1 MDLGHSR
8 NRDLEQNQP
17 QQQEM
22 SHEQRVGQLYND
34 IDAQS
39 RKNSEVAQVFNRYSG
54 PEQLEL
60 KNQIAHA
67 AASATRSPDP
77 HITGMFVSNDNRH
90 IAGWVNEHFMFKV
103 PFPEHSR
110 KEEQPQ
116 PIQRW
121 VEQGKIDG
129 LKYSMTMEGT
139 EVIAPSTGK
148 TESHPATPSGITQ
161 EKNPIGKSGDWL
173 EENLT
178 SPVRNGYPEHSRKEE
193 QPQPIQQR
201 VEEVVIDG
209 QRYKM
214 TMSIESVEAIDPST
228 GKTEGYPATPSGIT
242 QEKNP
247 IGKSGD
253 WLEENLTSPV
263 RNGYEEYVKRPL
275 ADALKIEADDSEIT
289 RTFKQGATA
298 VGGAALGVAESVGEG
313 ITGAGNLAKEGASL
327 AYDKASLFA
336 YEHLDIDIGIGSE
349 DDARM
354 AKERSDA
361 QLETLSR
368 VWEHAK
374 DSAQEYIDNPAKLKT
389 DLSDGLDSMKAGA
402 ERWAE
407 AVGNADLNRTVEESK
422 PLTDAATLLVGG
434 AGLVKG
440 GMALRRKVLHAAEE
454 TAARAKAEFYRET
467 LQDIGDWGKNKNL
480 SPDSFA
486 YKNLAESLA
495 RENMP
500 FEDFKAL
507 TRTHMDDMTQE
518 QIGQMKRIRD
528 DVPMI
533 DDKTTVTKV
542 MPYEYLEGFASGR
555 NNQIGGFIARQSD
568 TAHLSGHNLKQ
579 TIDNFALDYEGSRF
593 TQALADGQDRYLIF
607 EGRLIQTQNEIGVP
621 RGHRFEGTYKDGL
634 PCTLNGFIACRSD
647 EILPEYKVT
656 NARYP
661 DDGATIS
668 VIENGIK
675 REVLMFDKNKKQFI
689 PMKNERMINEIKK

>member
-17 QQQEM
+17 QRQEM

-34 IDAQS
+34 IDTQS

-139 EVIAPSTGK
+139 EAIAPSTGK
-148 TESHPATPSGITQ
+148 TESH
-161 EKNPIGKSGDWL
+161 
-173 EENLT
+173 
-178 SPVRNGYPEHSRKEE
+178 
-193 QPQPIQQR
+193 
-201 VEEVVIDG
+201 
-209 QRYKM
+209 
-214 TMSIESVEAIDPST
+214 
-228 GKTEGYPATPSGIT
+228 PATPSGIT

-275 ADALKIEADDSEIT
+275 ADALKIESDDSEIT

-440 GMALRRKVLHAAEE
+440 GMALRRKALHAAEE

-467 LQDIGDWGKNKNL
+467 LQDIGDWGKDKNL

-647 EILPEYKVT
+647 EILPEYKIT

-661 DDGATIS
+661 EDGATIS
-668 VIENGIK
+668 VIENGTK
-675 REVLMFDKNKKQFI
+675 REALIFNEREGKFI
-689 PMKNERMINEIKK
+689 PFPNTK

>member
-116 PIQRW
+116 PIQQR
-121 VEQGKIDG
+121 VEKVEIGSR
-129 LKYSMTMEGT
+129 KYEMTVTIAST
-139 EVIAPSTGK
+139 EAIAPSTGK
-148 TESHPATPSGITQ
+148 TGSH
-161 EKNPIGKSGDWL
+161 
-173 EENLT
+173 
-178 SPVRNGYPEHSRKEE
+178 
-193 QPQPIQQR
+193 
-201 VEEVVIDG
+201 
-209 QRYKM
+209 
-214 TMSIESVEAIDPST
+214 
-228 GKTEGYPATPSGIT
+228 PATPSGIT

-298 VGGAALGVAESVGEG
+298 VGGVALGVAESVGEG

-368 VWEHAK
+368 VWEHTK

-440 GMALRRKVLHAAEE
+440 GMALRRKALHAAEE

-467 LQDIGDWGKNKNL
+467 LQDIGDWGKDKNL

>member
-139 EVIAPSTGK
+139 EAIAPSTGK
-148 TESHPATPSGITQ
+148 TESH
-161 EKNPIGKSGDWL
+161 
-173 EENLT
+173 
-178 SPVRNGYPEHSRKEE
+178 
-193 QPQPIQQR
+193 
-201 VEEVVIDG
+201 
-209 QRYKM
+209 
-214 TMSIESVEAIDPST
+214 
-228 GKTEGYPATPSGIT
+228 PATPSGIT

-368 VWEHAK
+368 VWEHTK

-467 LQDIGDWGKNKNL
+467 LQDIGDWGKDKNL

-607 EGRLIQTQNEIGVP
+607 EGRLTAQKII
-621 RGHRFEGTYKDGL
+621 
-634 PCTLNGFIACRSD
+634 
-647 EILPEYKVT
+647 
-656 NARYP
+656 
-661 DDGATIS
+661 
-668 VIENGIK
+668 
-675 REVLMFDKNKKQFI
+675 
-689 PMKNERMINEIKK
+689 

>member
-17 QQQEM
+17 QRQEM
-22 SHEQRVGQLYND
+22 SLEQRVGQLYND

-116 PIQRW
+116 PIQQR
-121 VEQGKIDG
+121 VEKVEIGSR
-129 LKYSMTMEGT
+129 KYEMTVTIAST
-139 EVIAPSTGK
+139 EAIAPSTGK
-148 TESHPATPSGITQ
+148 TESH
-161 EKNPIGKSGDWL
+161 
-173 EENLT
+173 
-178 SPVRNGYPEHSRKEE
+178 
-193 QPQPIQQR
+193 
-201 VEEVVIDG
+201 
-209 QRYKM
+209 
-214 TMSIESVEAIDPST
+214 
-228 GKTEGYPATPSGIT
+228 PATPSGIT

-275 ADALKIEADDSEIT
+275 ADALKIESDDSEIT

-368 VWEHAK
+368 VWEHTK

-440 GMALRRKVLHAAEE
+440 GMALRRKALHAAEE

-467 LQDIGDWGKNKNL
+467 LQDIGDWGKDKNL

-607 EGRLIQTQNEIGVP
+607 EGRLTGTKNHIDIP
-621 RGHRFEGTYKDGL
+621 RGERFGGQHTDNL
-634 PCTLNGFIACRSD
+634 PCTLNGFTACRSD
-647 EILPEYKVT
+647 EILPEYKIPYKQE
-656 NARYP
+656 RYP
-661 DDGATIS
+661 EHGSTIS

-675 REVLMFDKNKKQFI
+675 REMLMFDSREGKFVPFQS
-689 PMKNERMINEIKK
+689 IK

>member
-178 SPVRNGYPEHSRKEE
+178 SPVRNGY
-193 QPQPIQQR
+193 
-201 VEEVVIDG
+201 
-209 QRYKM
+209 
-214 TMSIESVEAIDPST
+214 
-228 GKTEGYPATPSGIT
+228 
-242 QEKNP
+242 
-247 IGKSGD
+247 
-253 WLEENLTSPV
+253 
-263 RNGYEEYVKRPL
+263 EEYVKRPL

-313 ITGAGNLAKEGASL
+313 ITGVGNLAKEGASL

-368 VWEHAK
+368 VWEHTK

-407 AVGNADLNRTVEESK
+407 AVGNADLNRTVEEGK

-440 GMALRRKVLHAAEE
+440 GMALRRKALHAAEE

-467 LQDIGDWGKNKNL
+467 LQDIGDWGKDKNL

-647 EILPEYKVT
+647 EILPEYKIT

-661 DDGATIS
+661 EDGATIS
-668 VIENGIK
+668 VIENGTK
-675 REVLMFDKNKKQFI
+675 REALIFNEREGKFI
-689 PMKNERMINEIKK
+689 PFPNTK

>member
-139 EVIAPSTGK
+139 EAIAPSTGK
-148 TESHPATPSGITQ
+148 TESH
-161 EKNPIGKSGDWL
+161 
-173 EENLT
+173 
-178 SPVRNGYPEHSRKEE
+178 
-193 QPQPIQQR
+193 
-201 VEEVVIDG
+201 
-209 QRYKM
+209 
-214 TMSIESVEAIDPST
+214 
-228 GKTEGYPATPSGIT
+228 PATPSGIT

-368 VWEHAK
+368 VWEHTK

-467 LQDIGDWGKNKNL
+467 LQDIGDWGKDKNL

-607 EGRLIQTQNEIGVP
+607 EGRLTGTKNHIDIP
-621 RGHRFEGTYKDGL
+621 RGERFGGQHTDNL
-634 PCTLNGFIACRSD
+634 PCTLNGFTACRSD
-647 EILPEYKVT
+647 EILPEYKIPYKQE
-656 NARYP
+656 RYP
-661 DDGATIS
+661 EHGSTIS

-675 REVLMFDKNKKQFI
+675 REMLMFDEEKLQFVPYKNK
-689 PMKNERMINEIKK
+689 E

>member
-17 QQQEM
+17 QRQEM

-34 IDAQS
+34 IDTQS

-116 PIQRW
+116 PIQQR
-121 VEQGKIDG
+121 VEKVEIGSR
-129 LKYSMTMEGT
+129 KYEMTVTIAST
-139 EVIAPSTGK
+139 EAIAPSTGK
-148 TESHPATPSGITQ
+148 TGSH
-161 EKNPIGKSGDWL
+161 
-173 EENLT
+173 
-178 SPVRNGYPEHSRKEE
+178 
-193 QPQPIQQR
+193 
-201 VEEVVIDG
+201 
-209 QRYKM
+209 
-214 TMSIESVEAIDPST
+214 
-228 GKTEGYPATPSGIT
+228 PATPSGIT

>member
-17 QQQEM
+17 QRQEM

-34 IDAQS
+34 IDTQS

-139 EVIAPSTGK
+139 EAIAPSTGK
-148 TESHPATPSGITQ
+148 TESH
-161 EKNPIGKSGDWL
+161 
-173 EENLT
+173 
-178 SPVRNGYPEHSRKEE
+178 
-193 QPQPIQQR
+193 
-201 VEEVVIDG
+201 
-209 QRYKM
+209 
-214 TMSIESVEAIDPST
+214 
-228 GKTEGYPATPSGIT
+228 PATPSGIT

-289 RTFKQGATA
+289 RTFKQGVTA

-368 VWEHAK
+368 VWEHTK
-374 DSAQEYIDNPAKLKT
+374 DSAQEYINNPAKLKT

-607 EGRLIQTQNEIGVP
+607 EGRLTSTKNHIDIP
-621 RGHRFEGTYKDGL
+621 RGERFGGQHTGNL
-634 PCTLNGFIACRSD
+634 PCTLNSFIACRSD
-647 EILPEYKVT
+647 EILPEYKIPYKQE
-656 NARYP
+656 RYP
-661 DDGATIS
+661 EHGSTIS

-675 REVLMFDKNKKQFI
+675 REMLMFDKNKKQFI
-689 PMKNERMINEIKK
+689 PMKNERIIDEIEK

>member
-116 PIQRW
+116 PIQQR
-121 VEQGKIDG
+121 VEKVEIGSR
-129 LKYSMTMEGT
+129 KYEMTVTIAST
-139 EVIAPSTGK
+139 EAIAPSTGK
-148 TESHPATPSGITQ
+148 TESH
-161 EKNPIGKSGDWL
+161 
-173 EENLT
+173 
-178 SPVRNGYPEHSRKEE
+178 
-193 QPQPIQQR
+193 
-201 VEEVVIDG
+201 
-209 QRYKM
+209 
-214 TMSIESVEAIDPST
+214 
-228 GKTEGYPATPSGIT
+228 PATPSGIT

-313 ITGAGNLAKEGASL
+313 ITGAGNLAKEGVSL

-336 YEHLDIDIGIGSE
+336 YEHLDIGIGSE

-368 VWEHAK
+368 VWEHTK

-440 GMALRRKVLHAAEE
+440 GMALRRKALHAAEE

-467 LQDIGDWGKNKNL
+467 LQNIGDWGKDKNL
-480 SPDSFA
+480 SPDSFV

-647 EILPEYKVT
+647 EILPEYKIPYKQE
-656 NARYP
+656 RYP
-661 DDGATIS
+661 EHGSTIS

-675 REVLMFDKNKKQFI
+675 REMLMFDSKEGKFVPFQS
-689 PMKNERMINEIKK
+689 IK

>member
-77 HITGMFVSNDNRH
+77 HITSMFVSNDNRH

-178 SPVRNGYPEHSRKEE
+178 SPVRNGY
-193 QPQPIQQR
+193 
-201 VEEVVIDG
+201 
-209 QRYKM
+209 
-214 TMSIESVEAIDPST
+214 
-228 GKTEGYPATPSGIT
+228 
-242 QEKNP
+242 
-247 IGKSGD
+247 
-253 WLEENLTSPV
+253 
-263 RNGYEEYVKRPL
+263 EEYVKRPL

-313 ITGAGNLAKEGASL
+313 ITGVGNLAKEGASL

-368 VWEHAK
+368 VWEHTK

-440 GMALRRKVLHAAEE
+440 GMALRRKALHAAEE

-467 LQDIGDWGKNKNL
+467 LQDIGDWGKDKNL

-647 EILPEYKVT
+647 EILPEYKIT

-661 DDGATIS
+661 EDGATIS
-668 VIENGIK
+668 VIENGTK
-675 REVLMFDKNKKQFI
+675 REALIFNEREGKFI
-689 PMKNERMINEIKK
+689 PFPNTK

>member
-116 PIQRW
+116 PIQQR
-121 VEQGKIDG
+121 VEKVEIGSR
-129 LKYSMTMEGT
+129 KYEMTVTIAST
-139 EVIAPSTGK
+139 EAIAPSTGK
-148 TESHPATPSGITQ
+148 TGSH
-161 EKNPIGKSGDWL
+161 
-173 EENLT
+173 
-178 SPVRNGYPEHSRKEE
+178 
-193 QPQPIQQR
+193 
-201 VEEVVIDG
+201 
-209 QRYKM
+209 
-214 TMSIESVEAIDPST
+214 
-228 GKTEGYPATPSGIT
+228 PATPSGIT

-336 YEHLDIDIGIGSE
+336 YEHLGKGNE

-368 VWEHAK
+368 VWEHTK

-407 AVGNADLNRTVEESK
+407 AVGNADLNRTVEEGK

-434 AGLVKG
+434 AALVKG
-440 GMALRRKVLHAAEE
+440 GMALRRKALHAAEE

-467 LQDIGDWGKNKNL
+467 LQDIGDWGKDKNL

-533 DDKTTVTKV
+533 DDKTTITKV

-647 EILPEYKVT
+647 EILPEYKIT

-661 DDGATIS
+661 EDGATIS
-668 VIENGIK
+668 VIENGTK
-675 REVLMFDKNKKQFI
+675 REALIFNEREGKFI
-689 PMKNERMINEIKK
+689 PFPNTK

>member
-116 PIQRW
+116 PIQQR
-121 VEQGKIDG
+121 VEKVEIGSR
-129 LKYSMTMEGT
+129 KYEMTVTIAST
-139 EVIAPSTGK
+139 EAIAPSTGK
-148 TESHPATPSGITQ
+148 TGSH
-161 EKNPIGKSGDWL
+161 
-173 EENLT
+173 
-178 SPVRNGYPEHSRKEE
+178 
-193 QPQPIQQR
+193 
-201 VEEVVIDG
+201 
-209 QRYKM
+209 
-214 TMSIESVEAIDPST
+214 
-228 GKTEGYPATPSGIT
+228 PATPSGIT

-368 VWEHAK
+368 VWEHTK

-434 AGLVKG
+434 ARLVKG

-533 DDKTTVTKV
+533 DRHTVVTKV
-542 MPYEYLEGFASGR
+542 MPYEYLEGYLRAD
-555 NNQIGGFIARQSD
+555 NPYNTIGGFVTRKD
-568 TAHLSGHNLKQ
+568 DYGHLVGEKLSETYKHL
-579 TIDNFALDYEGSRF
+579 ALDYPNSAYTKALEEGK
-593 TQALADGQDRYLIF
+593 DRYLVF
-607 EGRLIQTQNEIGVP
+607 EGKLTKPNQTEIPYGRKFGGNHETP
-621 RGHRFEGTYKDGL
+621 P

-647 EILPEYKVT
+647 EILPEFEVKT
-656 NARYP
+656 AHNAP
-661 DDGATIS
+661 QFPEHGSILW
-668 VIENGIK
+668 VIENGVK
-675 REVLMFDKNKKQFI
+675 RKAAIFDDEKMRFMPNDISKNK
-689 PMKNERMINEIKK
+689 

>member
-139 EVIAPSTGK
+139 EAIAPSTGK
-148 TESHPATPSGITQ
+148 TGSH
-161 EKNPIGKSGDWL
+161 
-173 EENLT
+173 
-178 SPVRNGYPEHSRKEE
+178 
-193 QPQPIQQR
+193 
-201 VEEVVIDG
+201 
-209 QRYKM
+209 
-214 TMSIESVEAIDPST
+214 
-228 GKTEGYPATPSGIT
+228 PATPSGIT

-368 VWEHAK
+368 VWEHTK

-440 GMALRRKVLHAAEE
+440 GMALRRKALHAAEE

-467 LQDIGDWGKNKNL
+467 LQDIGDWGKDKNL

-533 DDKTTVTKV
+533 DRHTVVTKV
-542 MPYEYLEGFASGR
+542 MPYEYLEGYLR
-555 NNQIGGFIARQSD
+555 TDNPYNTIGGFVTRKD
-568 TAHLSGHNLKQ
+568 DYGHLVGEKLSETYKHL
-579 TIDNFALDYEGSRF
+579 ALDYPNSAYTKALEEGK
-593 TQALADGQDRYLIF
+593 DRYLVF
-607 EGRLIQTQNEIGVP
+607 EGKLTKPNQTEIPYGRKFGGNHETP
-621 RGHRFEGTYKDGL
+621 P

-647 EILPEYKVT
+647 EILPEFEVKT
-656 NARYP
+656 AHNAP
-661 DDGATIS
+661 QFPEHGSILW
-668 VIENGIK
+668 VIENGVK
-675 REVLMFDKNKKQFI
+675 RKAAIFDDEKMRFMPNDISKNK
-689 PMKNERMINEIKK
+689 

>member
-17 QQQEM
+17 QRQEM

-139 EVIAPSTGK
+139 EAIAPSTGK
-148 TESHPATPSGITQ
+148 TGSHPT
-161 EKNPIGKSGDWL
+161 
-173 EENLT
+173 
-178 SPVRNGYPEHSRKEE
+178 
-193 QPQPIQQR
+193 
-201 VEEVVIDG
+201 
-209 QRYKM
+209 
-214 TMSIESVEAIDPST
+214 
-228 GKTEGYPATPSGIT
+228 TPSGIT

-368 VWEHAK
+368 VWEHTK

-389 DLSDGLDSMKAGA
+389 DLSDGLDSMQAGA

-440 GMALRRKVLHAAEE
+440 GMALRRKALHAAEE

-467 LQDIGDWGKNKNL
+467 LQDIGDWGKDKNL

>member
-116 PIQRW
+116 PIQQR
-121 VEQGKIDG
+121 VEKVEIGSR
-129 LKYSMTMEGT
+129 KYEMTVTIAST
-139 EVIAPSTGK
+139 EAIAPSTGK
-148 TESHPATPSGITQ
+148 TESH
-161 EKNPIGKSGDWL
+161 
-173 EENLT
+173 
-178 SPVRNGYPEHSRKEE
+178 
-193 QPQPIQQR
+193 
-201 VEEVVIDG
+201 
-209 QRYKM
+209 
-214 TMSIESVEAIDPST
+214 
-228 GKTEGYPATPSGIT
+228 PATPSGIT

-368 VWEHAK
+368 VWEHTK

-440 GMALRRKVLHAAEE
+440 GMALRRKALHAAEE

-467 LQDIGDWGKNKNL
+467 LQNIGDWGKDKNL

-647 EILPEYKVT
+647 EILPEYKIPYKQE
-656 NARYP
+656 RYP
-661 DDGATIS
+661 EHGSTIS

-675 REVLMFDKNKKQFI
+675 REMLMFDSKEGKFVPFQS
-689 PMKNERMINEIKK
+689 IK

>member
-116 PIQRW
+116 PIQQR
-121 VEQGKIDG
+121 VEKVEIGSR
-129 LKYSMTMEGT
+129 KYEMTVTIAST
-139 EVIAPSTGK
+139 EAIAPSTGE
-148 TESHPATPSGITQ
+148 TGSH
-161 EKNPIGKSGDWL
+161 
-173 EENLT
+173 
-178 SPVRNGYPEHSRKEE
+178 
-193 QPQPIQQR
+193 
-201 VEEVVIDG
+201 
-209 QRYKM
+209 
-214 TMSIESVEAIDPST
+214 
-228 GKTEGYPATPSGIT
+228 PATPSGIT

-313 ITGAGNLAKEGASL
+313 ITGVGNLAKEGASL

-368 VWEHAK
+368 VWEHTK

-389 DLSDGLDSMKAGA
+389 DLSDGLDSMKAGT

-593 TQALADGQDRYLIF
+593 TQALADGQDHYLIF

-647 EILPEYKVT
+647 EILSEYKIT

-661 DDGATIS
+661 EDGATIS

>member
-17 QQQEM
+17 QRQEM

-178 SPVRNGYPEHSRKEE
+178 SPVRNGY
-193 QPQPIQQR
+193 
-201 VEEVVIDG
+201 
-209 QRYKM
+209 
-214 TMSIESVEAIDPST
+214 
-228 GKTEGYPATPSGIT
+228 
-242 QEKNP
+242 
-247 IGKSGD
+247 
-253 WLEENLTSPV
+253 
-263 RNGYEEYVKRPL
+263 EEYVKRPL

-368 VWEHAK
+368 VWEHTK

-407 AVGNADLNRTVEESK
+407 AVGNADLNRTVEEGK

-440 GMALRRKVLHAAEE
+440 GMALRRKALHAAEE

-467 LQDIGDWGKNKNL
+467 LQNIGDWGKDKNL
-480 SPDSFA
+480 SPDSFV

-533 DDKTTVTKV
+533 DRHTVVTKV
-542 MPYEYLEGFASGR
+542 MPYEYLEGYLR
-555 NNQIGGFIARQSD
+555 TDNPYNTIGGFVTRKD
-568 TAHLSGHNLKQ
+568 DYGHLVGEKLSETYKHL
-579 TIDNFALDYEGSRF
+579 ALDYPNSAYTKALEEGK
-593 TQALADGQDRYLIF
+593 DRYLVF
-607 EGRLIQTQNEIGVP
+607 EGKLTKPNQTEIPYGRKFGGNHETP
-621 RGHRFEGTYKDGL
+621 P

-647 EILPEYKVT
+647 EILPEFEVKT
-656 NARYP
+656 AHNAP
-661 DDGATIS
+661 QFPEHGSILW
-668 VIENGIK
+668 VIENGVK
-675 REVLMFDKNKKQFI
+675 RKAAIFDDEKMRFMPNDISKNK
-689 PMKNERMINEIKK
+689 

>member
-17 QQQEM
+17 QRQEM

-139 EVIAPSTGK
+139 EAIAPSTGK
-148 TESHPATPSGITQ
+148 TESH
-161 EKNPIGKSGDWL
+161 
-173 EENLT
+173 
-178 SPVRNGYPEHSRKEE
+178 
-193 QPQPIQQR
+193 
-201 VEEVVIDG
+201 
-209 QRYKM
+209 
-214 TMSIESVEAIDPST
+214 
-228 GKTEGYPATPSGIT
+228 PATPSGIT

-313 ITGAGNLAKEGASL
+313 ITGVGNLAKEGASL

-368 VWEHAK
+368 VWEHTK

-607 EGRLIQTQNEIGVP
+607 EGRLTSTKNHIDIP
-621 RGHRFEGTYKDGL
+621 RGERFGGQHTGNL
-634 PCTLNGFIACRSD
+634 PCTLNSFIACRSD
-647 EILPEYKVT
+647 EILPEYKIPYKQE
-656 NARYP
+656 RYP
-661 DDGATIS
+661 EHGSTIS

-675 REVLMFDKNKKQFI
+675 REMLMFDKNKKQFI
-689 PMKNERMINEIKK
+689 PMKNERIIDEIEK

>member
-17 QQQEM
+17 QRQEM

-139 EVIAPSTGK
+139 EAIAPSTGK
-148 TESHPATPSGITQ
+148 TESH
-161 EKNPIGKSGDWL
+161 
-173 EENLT
+173 
-178 SPVRNGYPEHSRKEE
+178 
-193 QPQPIQQR
+193 
-201 VEEVVIDG
+201 
-209 QRYKM
+209 
-214 TMSIESVEAIDPST
+214 
-228 GKTEGYPATPSGIT
+228 PATPSGIT

-368 VWEHAK
+368 VWEHTK

-440 GMALRRKVLHAAEE
+440 GMALRRKALHAAEE

-607 EGRLIQTQNEIGVP
+607 EGRLTGTKNHIDIP
-621 RGHRFEGTYKDGL
+621 RGERFGGQHTDNL
-634 PCTLNGFIACRSD
+634 PCTLNGFTACRSD
-647 EILPEYKVT
+647 EILPEYKIPYKQE
-656 NARYP
+656 RYP
-661 DDGATIS
+661 EHGSTIS

-675 REVLMFDKNKKQFI
+675 REMLMFDSKEGKFVPFQS
-689 PMKNERMINEIKK
+689 IK

>member
-39 RKNSEVAQVFNRYSG
+39 RKNSEVAQIFNRYSG

-116 PIQRW
+116 PIQQR
-121 VEQGKIDG
+121 VEKVEIGSR
-129 LKYSMTMEGT
+129 KYEMTVTIAST
-139 EVIAPSTGK
+139 EAIAPSTGK
-148 TESHPATPSGITQ
+148 TGSH
-161 EKNPIGKSGDWL
+161 
-173 EENLT
+173 
-178 SPVRNGYPEHSRKEE
+178 
-193 QPQPIQQR
+193 
-201 VEEVVIDG
+201 
-209 QRYKM
+209 
-214 TMSIESVEAIDPST
+214 
-228 GKTEGYPATPSGIT
+228 PATPSGIT

-313 ITGAGNLAKEGASL
+313 ITGAGNLAKEGVSL

-336 YEHLDIDIGIGSE
+336 YEHLGKGNE

-368 VWEHAK
+368 VWEHTK

-607 EGRLIQTQNEIGVP
+607 EGRLTSTKNHIDIP
-621 RGHRFEGTYKDGL
+621 RGERFGGQHTDNL
-634 PCTLNGFIACRSD
+634 PCTLNGFTACRSD
-647 EILPEYKVT
+647 EILPEYKIPYKQE
-656 NARYP
+656 RYP
-661 DDGATIS
+661 EHGSTIS

-675 REVLMFDKNKKQFI
+675 REMLMFDSKEGKFVPFQS
-689 PMKNERMINEIKK
+689 IK

>member
-116 PIQRW
+116 PIQQR
-121 VEQGKIDG
+121 VEKVEIGSR
-129 LKYSMTMEGT
+129 KYEMTVTIAST
-139 EVIAPSTGK
+139 EAIAPSTGE
-148 TESHPATPSGITQ
+148 TGSH
-161 EKNPIGKSGDWL
+161 
-173 EENLT
+173 
-178 SPVRNGYPEHSRKEE
+178 
-193 QPQPIQQR
+193 
-201 VEEVVIDG
+201 
-209 QRYKM
+209 
-214 TMSIESVEAIDPST
+214 
-228 GKTEGYPATPSGIT
+228 PATPSGIT

-647 EILPEYKVT
+647 EILPEYKIT

-661 DDGATIS
+661 EDGATIS
-668 VIENGIK
+668 VIENGTK
-675 REVLMFDKNKKQFI
+675 REALIFNEREGKFI
-689 PMKNERMINEIKK
+689 PFPNTK

>member
-17 QQQEM
+17 QRQEM

-34 IDAQS
+34 IDTQS

-116 PIQRW
+116 PIQ
-121 VEQGKIDG
+121 
-129 LKYSMTMEGT
+129 
-139 EVIAPSTGK
+139 
-148 TESHPATPSGITQ
+148 
-161 EKNPIGKSGDWL
+161 
-173 EENLT
+173 
-178 SPVRNGYPEHSRKEE
+178 
-193 QPQPIQQR
+193 QR

-214 TMSIESVEAIDPST
+214 TIESAEAIDPPT
-228 GKTEGYPATPSGIT
+228 GKTEGHPATPSGIT

-368 VWEHAK
+368 VWEHTK

-389 DLSDGLDSMKAGA
+389 DLSDGLDSMQAGA

-440 GMALRRKVLHAAEE
+440 GMALRRKALHAAEE

-467 LQDIGDWGKNKNL
+467 LQDIGDWGKDKNL

-661 DDGATIS
+661 DDGVTIS

>member
-17 QQQEM
+17 QRQEM

-103 PFPEHSR
+103 PFPEHSQ

-139 EVIAPSTGK
+139 EAIAPSTGK
-148 TESHPATPSGITQ
+148 TESH
-161 EKNPIGKSGDWL
+161 
-173 EENLT
+173 
-178 SPVRNGYPEHSRKEE
+178 
-193 QPQPIQQR
+193 
-201 VEEVVIDG
+201 
-209 QRYKM
+209 
-214 TMSIESVEAIDPST
+214 
-228 GKTEGYPATPSGIT
+228 PATPSGIT

-313 ITGAGNLAKEGASL
+313 ITGVGNLAKEGASL

-349 DDARM
+349 DDARI

-368 VWEHAK
+368 VWEHTK

-407 AVGNADLNRTVEESK
+407 AVGNADLNRTVEEGK

-440 GMALRRKVLHAAEE
+440 GMALRRKALHAAEE

-467 LQDIGDWGKNKNL
+467 LQDIGDWGKDKNL

-607 EGRLIQTQNEIGVP
+607 EGRLTGTKNHIDIP
-621 RGHRFEGTYKDGL
+621 RGERFGGQHTDNL
-634 PCTLNGFIACRSD
+634 PCTLNGFTACRSD
-647 EILPEYKVT
+647 EILPEYKIPYKQE
-656 NARYP
+656 RYP
-661 DDGATIS
+661 EHGSTIS

-675 REVLMFDKNKKQFI
+675 REMLMFDSKEGKFVPFQS
-689 PMKNERMINEIKK
+689 IK

>member
-17 QQQEM
+17 QRQEM

-34 IDAQS
+34 IDTQS

-116 PIQRW
+116 PIQQR
-121 VEQGKIDG
+121 VEKVEIGSR
-129 LKYSMTMEGT
+129 KYEMTVTIAST
-139 EVIAPSTGK
+139 EAIAPSTGK
-148 TESHPATPSGITQ
+148 TGSH
-161 EKNPIGKSGDWL
+161 
-173 EENLT
+173 
-178 SPVRNGYPEHSRKEE
+178 
-193 QPQPIQQR
+193 
-201 VEEVVIDG
+201 
-209 QRYKM
+209 
-214 TMSIESVEAIDPST
+214 
-228 GKTEGYPATPSGIT
+228 PATPSGIT

-336 YEHLDIDIGIGSE
+336 YEHLGKGNE

-368 VWEHAK
+368 VWEHTK

-407 AVGNADLNRTVEESK
+407 AVGNADLNRTVEEGK

-434 AGLVKG
+434 AALVKG
-440 GMALRRKVLHAAEE
+440 GMALRRKALHAAEE

-467 LQDIGDWGKNKNL
+467 LQDIGDWGKDKNL

-533 DDKTTVTKV
+533 DDKTTITKV

-647 EILPEYKVT
+647 EILPEYKIPYKQE
-656 NARYP
+656 RYP
-661 DDGATIS
+661 EHGSTIS

-675 REVLMFDKNKKQFI
+675 REMLMFDEEKLQFVPYKNK
-689 PMKNERMINEIKK
+689 E

>member
-17 QQQEM
+17 QRQEM

-139 EVIAPSTGK
+139 EAIAPSTGK
-148 TESHPATPSGITQ
+148 TGSHPT
-161 EKNPIGKSGDWL
+161 
-173 EENLT
+173 
-178 SPVRNGYPEHSRKEE
+178 
-193 QPQPIQQR
+193 
-201 VEEVVIDG
+201 
-209 QRYKM
+209 
-214 TMSIESVEAIDPST
+214 
-228 GKTEGYPATPSGIT
+228 TPSGIT

-368 VWEHAK
+368 VWEHTK

-440 GMALRRKVLHAAEE
+440 GMALRRKALHAAEE

-467 LQDIGDWGKNKNL
+467 LQDIGDWGKDKNL

-533 DDKTTVTKV
+533 DDKTTITKV

-647 EILPEYKVT
+647 EILPEYKIT

-661 DDGATIS
+661 EDGATIS
-668 VIENGIK
+668 VIENGTK
-675 REVLMFDKNKKQFI
+675 REALIFNEREGKFI
-689 PMKNERMINEIKK
+689 PFPNTK

>member
-17 QQQEM
+17 QRQEM

-34 IDAQS
+34 IDTQS

-116 PIQRW
+116 PIQQR
-121 VEQGKIDG
+121 VEKVEIGSR
-129 LKYSMTMEGT
+129 KYEMTVTIAST
-139 EVIAPSTGK
+139 EAIAPSTGK
-148 TESHPATPSGITQ
+148 TGSH
-161 EKNPIGKSGDWL
+161 
-173 EENLT
+173 
-178 SPVRNGYPEHSRKEE
+178 
-193 QPQPIQQR
+193 
-201 VEEVVIDG
+201 
-209 QRYKM
+209 
-214 TMSIESVEAIDPST
+214 
-228 GKTEGYPATPSGIT
+228 PATPSGIT

-336 YEHLDIDIGIGSE
+336 YEHLGKGNE

-368 VWEHAK
+368 VWEHTK

-407 AVGNADLNRTVEESK
+407 AVGNADLNRTVEEGK

-434 AGLVKG
+434 AALVKG
-440 GMALRRKVLHAAEE
+440 GMALRRKALHAAEE

-467 LQDIGDWGKNKNL
+467 LQDIGDWGKDKNL

-486 YKNLAESLA
+486 YKDLAESLA

-533 DDKTTVTKV
+533 DDKTTITKV

-607 EGRLIQTQNEIGVP
+607 EGRLTSTKNHIDIP
-621 RGHRFEGTYKDGL
+621 RGERFGGQHTDNL
-634 PCTLNGFIACRSD
+634 PCTLNGFTACRSD
-647 EILPEYKVT
+647 EILPEYKIPYKQE
-656 NARYP
+656 RYP
-661 DDGATIS
+661 EHGSTIS

-675 REVLMFDKNKKQFI
+675 REMLMFDEEKLQFVPYKNK
-689 PMKNERMINEIKK
+689 E

>member
-178 SPVRNGYPEHSRKEE
+178 SPVRNGY
-193 QPQPIQQR
+193 
-201 VEEVVIDG
+201 
-209 QRYKM
+209 
-214 TMSIESVEAIDPST
+214 
-228 GKTEGYPATPSGIT
+228 
-242 QEKNP
+242 
-247 IGKSGD
+247 
-253 WLEENLTSPV
+253 
-263 RNGYEEYVKRPL
+263 EEYVKRPL

-368 VWEHAK
+368 VWEHTK

-389 DLSDGLDSMKAGA
+389 DLSDGLDSMKAGT

-440 GMALRRKVLHAAEE
+440 GMALRRKALHAAEE

-467 LQDIGDWGKNKNL
+467 LQDIGDWGKDKNL
-480 SPDSFA
+480 SPDSFV

-495 RENMP
+495 RENMS

-528 DVPMI
+528 DAPMI

-647 EILPEYKVT
+647 EILPEYKIT

-661 DDGATIS
+661 EDGATIS
-668 VIENGIK
+668 VIENGTK
-675 REVLMFDKNKKQFI
+675 REALIFNEREGKFI
-689 PMKNERMINEIKK
+689 PFPNTK

>member
-17 QQQEM
+17 QRQEM

-139 EVIAPSTGK
+139 EAIAPSTGK
-148 TESHPATPSGITQ
+148 TESH
-161 EKNPIGKSGDWL
+161 
-173 EENLT
+173 
-178 SPVRNGYPEHSRKEE
+178 
-193 QPQPIQQR
+193 
-201 VEEVVIDG
+201 
-209 QRYKM
+209 
-214 TMSIESVEAIDPST
+214 
-228 GKTEGYPATPSGIT
+228 PATPSGIT

-336 YEHLDIDIGIGSE
+336 YERLHLDIGIGSE

-361 QLETLSR
+361 QLETVSR
-368 VWEHAK
+368 VWEHTK
-374 DSAQEYIDNPAKLKT
+374 DSAQEYINNPAKLKT

-440 GMALRRKVLHAAEE
+440 GMALRRKALHAAEE

-467 LQDIGDWGKNKNL
+467 LQDIGDWGKDKNL

-593 TQALADGQDRYLIF
+593 TQALADGQNRYLIF
-607 EGRLIQTQNEIGVP
+607 EGRLTGTKNHIDIP
-621 RGHRFEGTYKDGL
+621 RGERFGGQHTDNL
-634 PCTLNGFIACRSD
+634 PCTLNGCIACYSD
-647 EILPEYKVT
+647 EILPEFEV
-656 NARYP
+656 NAKNQNPER
-661 DDGATIS
+661 GS
-668 VIENGIK
+668 VIWVIVKG
-675 REVLMFDKNKKQFI
+675 KNKKVPYSI
-689 PMKNERMINEIKK
+689 E

>member
-17 QQQEM
+17 QRQEM

-34 IDAQS
+34 IDTQS

-139 EVIAPSTGK
+139 EAIAPSTGK
-148 TESHPATPSGITQ
+148 TESH
-161 EKNPIGKSGDWL
+161 
-173 EENLT
+173 
-178 SPVRNGYPEHSRKEE
+178 
-193 QPQPIQQR
+193 
-201 VEEVVIDG
+201 
-209 QRYKM
+209 
-214 TMSIESVEAIDPST
+214 
-228 GKTEGYPATPSGIT
+228 PATPSGIT

-336 YEHLDIDIGIGSE
+336 YEHLDINIGIGSE

-361 QLETLSR
+361 QLKTLSR
-368 VWEHAK
+368 VWEHTK

-440 GMALRRKVLHAAEE
+440 GMALRRKALHAAEE

-467 LQDIGDWGKNKNL
+467 LQDIGDWGKDKNL
-480 SPDSFA
+480 SPDSFV

-607 EGRLIQTQNEIGVP
+607 EGRLTGTKNHIDIP
-621 RGHRFEGTYKDGL
+621 RGERFGGQHTDNL
-634 PCTLNGFIACRSD
+634 PCTLNGFTACRSD
-647 EILPEYKVT
+647 EILPEYKIPYKQE
-656 NARYP
+656 RYP
-661 DDGATIS
+661 EHGSTIS

-675 REVLMFDKNKKQFI
+675 REMLMFDSKEGKFVPFQS
-689 PMKNERMINEIKK
+689 IK

>member
-77 HITGMFVSNDNRH
+77 HITSMFVSNDNRH

-116 PIQRW
+116 PIQQR
-121 VEQGKIDG
+121 VEKVEIGSR
-129 LKYSMTMEGT
+129 KYEMTVTIAST
-139 EVIAPSTGK
+139 EAIAPSTGE
-148 TESHPATPSGITQ
+148 TGSHPATPSGITQ
-161 EKNPIGKSGDWL
+161 EKK
-173 EENLT
+173 
-178 SPVRNGYPEHSRKEE
+178 
-193 QPQPIQQR
+193 
-201 VEEVVIDG
+201 
-209 QRYKM
+209 
-214 TMSIESVEAIDPST
+214 
-228 GKTEGYPATPSGIT
+228 
-242 QEKNP
+242 P

-368 VWEHAK
+368 VWEHTK

-389 DLSDGLDSMKAGA
+389 DLSDGLDSMKAGT

-440 GMALRRKVLHAAEE
+440 GMALRRKALHAAEE

-467 LQDIGDWGKNKNL
+467 LQDIGDWGKDKNL
-480 SPDSFA
+480 SPDSFV

-495 RENMP
+495 RENMS

-528 DVPMI
+528 DAPMI

-647 EILPEYKVT
+647 EILPEYKIT

-661 DDGATIS
+661 EDGATIS
-668 VIENGIK
+668 VIENGTK
-675 REVLMFDKNKKQFI
+675 REALIFNEREGKFI
-689 PMKNERMINEIKK
+689 PFPNTK

>member
-116 PIQRW
+116 PIQRL

-148 TESHPATPSGITQ
+148 TESH
-161 EKNPIGKSGDWL
+161 
-173 EENLT
+173 
-178 SPVRNGYPEHSRKEE
+178 
-193 QPQPIQQR
+193 
-201 VEEVVIDG
+201 
-209 QRYKM
+209 
-214 TMSIESVEAIDPST
+214 
-228 GKTEGYPATPSGIT
+228 PATPSGIT

-313 ITGAGNLAKEGASL
+313 ITGVGNLAKEGASL

-368 VWEHAK
+368 VWEHTK

-407 AVGNADLNRTVEESK
+407 AVGNADLNRTVEEGK

-440 GMALRRKVLHAAEE
+440 GMALRRKALHAAEE

-467 LQDIGDWGKNKNL
+467 LQDIGDWGKDKNL

-647 EILPEYKVT
+647 EILPEYKIT

-661 DDGATIS
+661 EDGATIS
-668 VIENGIK
+668 VIENGTK
-675 REVLMFDKNKKQFI
+675 REALIFNEREGKFI
-689 PMKNERMINEIKK
+689 PFPNTK

>member
-39 RKNSEVAQVFNRYSG
+39 SKNSEVAQVFNRYSG

-116 PIQRW
+116 PIQ
-121 VEQGKIDG
+121 
-129 LKYSMTMEGT
+129 
-139 EVIAPSTGK
+139 
-148 TESHPATPSGITQ
+148 
-161 EKNPIGKSGDWL
+161 
-173 EENLT
+173 
-178 SPVRNGYPEHSRKEE
+178 
-193 QPQPIQQR
+193 QR

-214 TMSIESVEAIDPST
+214 TIESAEAIDPPT
-228 GKTEGYPATPSGIT
+228 GKTEGHPATPSGIT

-368 VWEHAK
+368 VWEHTK

-389 DLSDGLDSMKAGA
+389 DLSDGLDSMQAGA

-440 GMALRRKVLHAAEE
+440 GMALRRKALHAAEE

-467 LQDIGDWGKNKNL
+467 LQDIGDWGKDKNL

-607 EGRLIQTQNEIGVP
+607 EGRLTGTKNHIDIP
-621 RGHRFEGTYKDGL
+621 RGERFGGQHTDNL
-634 PCTLNGFIACRSD
+634 PCTLNGFTACRSD
-647 EILPEYKVT
+647 EILPEYKIPYKQE
-656 NARYP
+656 RYP
-661 DDGATIS
+661 EHGSTIS

-675 REVLMFDKNKKQFI
+675 REMLMFDSKEGKFVPFQS
-689 PMKNERMINEIKK
+689 IK

>member
-17 QQQEM
+17 QRQEM
-22 SHEQRVGQLYND
+22 SHEQRVGQFYND

-116 PIQRW
+116 PIQQR
-121 VEQGKIDG
+121 VEKVEIGSR
-129 LKYSMTMEGT
+129 KYEMTVTIAST
-139 EVIAPSTGK
+139 EAIAPSTGE
-148 TESHPATPSGITQ
+148 TGSH
-161 EKNPIGKSGDWL
+161 
-173 EENLT
+173 
-178 SPVRNGYPEHSRKEE
+178 
-193 QPQPIQQR
+193 
-201 VEEVVIDG
+201 
-209 QRYKM
+209 
-214 TMSIESVEAIDPST
+214 
-228 GKTEGYPATPSGIT
+228 PATPSGIT

-368 VWEHAK
+368 VWEHTK

-440 GMALRRKVLHAAEE
+440 GMALRRKALHAAEE

>member
-17 QQQEM
+17 QRQEM

-77 HITGMFVSNDNRH
+77 HITSMFVSNDNRH

-116 PIQRW
+116 PIQQR
-121 VEQGKIDG
+121 VEKVEIGSR
-129 LKYSMTMEGT
+129 KYEMTLTIAST
-139 EVIAPSTGK
+139 EAIAPSTGK
-148 TESHPATPSGITQ
+148 TESH
-161 EKNPIGKSGDWL
+161 
-173 EENLT
+173 
-178 SPVRNGYPEHSRKEE
+178 
-193 QPQPIQQR
+193 
-201 VEEVVIDG
+201 
-209 QRYKM
+209 
-214 TMSIESVEAIDPST
+214 
-228 GKTEGYPATPSGIT
+228 PATPSGIT

-368 VWEHAK
+368 VWEHTK

-440 GMALRRKVLHAAEE
+440 GMALRRKALHAAEE

-467 LQDIGDWGKNKNL
+467 LQDIGDWGKDKNL

-647 EILPEYKVT
+647 EILPEYKIT

-661 DDGATIS
+661 EDGATIS
-668 VIENGIK
+668 VIENGTK
-675 REVLMFDKNKKQFI
+675 REALIFNEREGKFI
-689 PMKNERMINEIKK
+689 PFPNTK

>member
-17 QQQEM
+17 QRQEM

-148 TESHPATPSGITQ
+148 TGSHPT
-161 EKNPIGKSGDWL
+161 
-173 EENLT
+173 
-178 SPVRNGYPEHSRKEE
+178 
-193 QPQPIQQR
+193 
-201 VEEVVIDG
+201 
-209 QRYKM
+209 
-214 TMSIESVEAIDPST
+214 
-228 GKTEGYPATPSGIT
+228 TPSGIT

-313 ITGAGNLAKEGASL
+313 ITGVGNLAKEGASL

-368 VWEHAK
+368 VWEHTK

-440 GMALRRKVLHAAEE
+440 GMALRRKALHAAEE

-467 LQDIGDWGKNKNL
+467 LQDIGDWGKDKNL

-647 EILPEYKVT
+647 EILPEYKIT

-661 DDGATIS
+661 EDGATIS
-668 VIENGIK
+668 VIENGTK
-675 REVLMFDKNKKQFI
+675 REALIFNEREGKFI
-689 PMKNERMINEIKK
+689 PFPNTK

>member
-139 EVIAPSTGK
+139 EAIAPSTGK
-148 TESHPATPSGITQ
+148 TGSHPT
-161 EKNPIGKSGDWL
+161 
-173 EENLT
+173 
-178 SPVRNGYPEHSRKEE
+178 
-193 QPQPIQQR
+193 
-201 VEEVVIDG
+201 
-209 QRYKM
+209 
-214 TMSIESVEAIDPST
+214 
-228 GKTEGYPATPSGIT
+228 TPSGIT

-368 VWEHAK
+368 VWEHTK

-440 GMALRRKVLHAAEE
+440 GMALRRKALHAAEE

-467 LQDIGDWGKNKNL
+467 LQDIGDWGKDKNL
-480 SPDSFA
+480 SPDSFV

-528 DVPMI
+528 VVPMI

-607 EGRLIQTQNEIGVP
+607 EGRLTGTKNHIDIP
-621 RGHRFEGTYKDGL
+621 RGERFGGQHTDNL

-647 EILPEYKVT
+647 EILPEYKIPYKQE
-656 NARYP
+656 RYP
-661 DDGATIS
+661 EHGSTIS

-675 REVLMFDKNKKQFI
+675 REMLMFDKNKKQFI
-689 PMKNERMINEIKK
+689 PMQNERIIDEIEK

>member
-116 PIQRW
+116 PIQQR
-121 VEQGKIDG
+121 VEKVEIGSR
-129 LKYSMTMEGT
+129 KYEMTVTIAST
-139 EVIAPSTGK
+139 EAIAPSTGK
-148 TESHPATPSGITQ
+148 TGSH
-161 EKNPIGKSGDWL
+161 
-173 EENLT
+173 
-178 SPVRNGYPEHSRKEE
+178 
-193 QPQPIQQR
+193 
-201 VEEVVIDG
+201 
-209 QRYKM
+209 
-214 TMSIESVEAIDPST
+214 
-228 GKTEGYPATPSGIT
+228 PATPSGIT

-336 YEHLDIDIGIGSE
+336 YEHLGKGNE

-368 VWEHAK
+368 VWEHTK
-374 DSAQEYIDNPAKLKT
+374 DSTQEYIGNPAKLKT

-407 AVGNADLNRTVEESK
+407 AVGNADLNRTVEEGK

-434 AGLVKG
+434 AALVKG
-440 GMALRRKVLHAAEE
+440 GMALRRKALHAAEE

-467 LQDIGDWGKNKNL
+467 LQDIGDWGKDKNL

-579 TIDNFALDYEGSRF
+579 TIDNFALNYEGSRF

>member
-17 QQQEM
+17 QRQEM

-178 SPVRNGYPEHSRKEE
+178 SPVRNGY
-193 QPQPIQQR
+193 
-201 VEEVVIDG
+201 
-209 QRYKM
+209 
-214 TMSIESVEAIDPST
+214 
-228 GKTEGYPATPSGIT
+228 
-242 QEKNP
+242 
-247 IGKSGD
+247 
-253 WLEENLTSPV
+253 
-263 RNGYEEYVKRPL
+263 EEYVKRPL

-361 QLETLSR
+361 QLETVSR
-368 VWEHAK
+368 VWEHTK
-374 DSAQEYIDNPAKLKT
+374 DSAQEYINNPAKLKT

-440 GMALRRKVLHAAEE
+440 GMALRRKALHAAEE

-467 LQDIGDWGKNKNL
+467 LQDIGDWGKDKNL

-533 DDKTTVTKV
+533 DRHTVVTKV
-542 MPYEYLEGFASGR
+542 MPYEYLEGYLR
-555 NNQIGGFIARQSD
+555 TDNPYNTIGGFVTRKD
-568 TAHLSGHNLKQ
+568 DYGHLMGEKLSETYKHL
-579 TIDNFALDYEGSRF
+579 ALDYPNSAYTKALEEGK
-593 TQALADGQDRYLIF
+593 DRYLVF
-607 EGRLIQTQNEIGVP
+607 EGKLTKPNQTEIPYG
-621 RGHRFEGTYKDGL
+621 RKFDGNHETPP

-647 EILPEYKVT
+647 EILPEFEVKT
-656 NARYP
+656 AHNAP
-661 DDGATIS
+661 QFPEHGSILW
-668 VIENGIK
+668 VIENGVK
-675 REVLMFDKNKKQFI
+675 RKAAIFDDEKMRFMPNDISKNK
-689 PMKNERMINEIKK
+689 

>member
-178 SPVRNGYPEHSRKEE
+178 SPVRNGY
-193 QPQPIQQR
+193 
-201 VEEVVIDG
+201 
-209 QRYKM
+209 
-214 TMSIESVEAIDPST
+214 
-228 GKTEGYPATPSGIT
+228 
-242 QEKNP
+242 
-247 IGKSGD
+247 
-253 WLEENLTSPV
+253 
-263 RNGYEEYVKRPL
+263 EEYVKRPL

-354 AKERSDA
+354 AKDRSDA

-368 VWEHAK
+368 VWEHTK

-389 DLSDGLDSMKAGA
+389 DLSDGLDSMKAGT

-440 GMALRRKVLHAAEE
+440 GMALRRKALHAAEE

-467 LQDIGDWGKNKNL
+467 LQDIGDWGKDKNL
-480 SPDSFA
+480 SPDSFV

-495 RENMP
+495 RENMS

-528 DVPMI
+528 DAPMI

-647 EILPEYKVT
+647 EILPEYKIT

-661 DDGATIS
+661 EDGATIS
-668 VIENGIK
+668 VIENGTK
-675 REVLMFDKNKKQFI
+675 REALIFNEREGKFI
-689 PMKNERMINEIKK
+689 PFPNTK